1 MIECRAGIVGP
12 AAARPQSPK
21 QGTRFMQKLYRVY
34 RYALFLLDRFKYLIL
49 LALVVFVI
57 STTILW
63 LYHPDQ
69 RDPATWR
76 GLGEVSFGVFE
87 LMFASEPALPY
98 PKGSLPSQIVYF
110 ALPVLN
116 ILGLAAAVAQFS
128 QILFDRGLYNR
139 AQADNADGSVI
150 LGALGRLGREV
161 LKQLDQ
167 RHHMKRRRDIVV
179 VESGS
184 GEELID

>member
-1 MIECRAGIVGP
+1 
-12 AAARPQSPK
+12 
-21 QGTRFMQKLYRVY
+21 MQKLYRVY
-34 RYALFLLDRFKYLIL
+34 RYALFLLDRFKYLLL

-63 LYHPDQ
+63 LFHPEQ
-69 RDPATWR
+69 HDPATRR

-128 QILFDRGLYNR
+128 QICSTAGCTT
-139 AQADNADGSVI
+139 A
-150 LGALGRLGREV
+150 
-161 LKQLDQ
+161 
-167 RHHMKRRRDIVV
+167 RRRTTPTGTSSSAAWADSAARSSSSST
-179 VESGS
+179 SGTT
-184 GEELID
+184 